1 MYMLRYV
8 HDFKS
13 GQSLEA
19 PTVSDSGFT
28 VWDTQHN
35 FDHQEVSCLTL
46 TSTPESLLKVFF
58 HISQQYI

>member
-8 HDFKS
+8 QDFKC

-19 PTVSDSGFT
+19 PAVSDSGFA
-28 VWDTQHN
+28 VWDPQHN
-35 FDHQEVSCLTL
+35 SDHQKVSCLTL